1 MGVYVRGV
9 WGGGE
14 VNTRELG
21 GLGERIAES
30 FLSLKG
36 FEVVRRNFVYAGREI
51 DLLARK
57 GPFLVAVEVKLRR
70 GGRFGTAI
78 EAIDRRKLSRIQLA
92 LSGALSASRKPLV
105 PRVDLVVIDLDG
117 NLDRMVVRHIEGVY

>member
-1 MGVYVRGV
+1 M
-9 WGGGE
+9 
-14 VNTRELG
+14 NTRELG
-21 GLGERIAES
+21 ELGERIAES

-78 EAIDRRKLSRIQLA
+78 EAINRRKLSRIQLA
-92 LSGALSASRKPLV
+92 LSGALSASKKPLV
-105 PRVDLVVIDLDG
+105 PRVDLVVIDLDDS
-117 NLDRMVVRHIEGVY
+117 LDRMVVRHIEGVY